1 MKLALG
7 AAQFGSPYGIA
18 NQSGQVSR
26 EEVKEILTIAR
37 LNCIDTLDTAITYG
51 ESEACLGEV
60 GLDDFKVITKLPAI
74 PENIHNI
81 NSWVNNQIQAS
92 LKRLNTSSLYAI
104 LLHRPEQLLTSK
116 GDALWRSLEKLKE
129 DGVVKKI
136 GISISDPSEL
146 DYLINSF
153 SIDLVQ
159 TPFNLVDQ
167 RLSLSGWLE
176 KLNTLGVEVHTRSAF
191 LQGLLLMPV
200 TAIHEKFKFWL
211 PLFNTW
217 QDWLLDNNTS
227 AVEACIGFVQAYSQI
242 DKIVV
247 GVDSAQQIKQLIQA
261 EKKASNSVWPDIN
274 CSDIDLINP
283 ANWNIL

>member
-7 AAQFGSPYGIA
+7 TAQFGSPYGIA

-37 LNCIDTLDTAITYG
+37 LNYIDTLDTAITYG
-51 ESEACLGEV
+51 ESETCLGEV
-60 GLDDFKVITKLPAI
+60 GYDGFKVITKLPAFS
-74 PENIHNI
+74 ENIQNI
-81 NSWVNNQIQAS
+81 NSWVNNQMQAS
-92 LKRLNTSSLYAI
+92 LKRLNTSSLYAT

-116 GDALWRSLEKLKE
+116 GDDLWRSLEKLKE

-176 KLNTLGVEVHTRSAF
+176 KLNILGVEVHTRSAF

-217 QDWLLDNNTS
+217 HDWLLDNNTS

-242 DKIVV
+242 DKMVV
-247 GVDSAQQIKQLIQA
+247 GVDSTQQLKQLIQA
-261 EKKASNSVWPDIN
+261 EKKPSNSVWPDIN
-274 CSDIDLINP
+274 CSDRDLINP

>member
-7 AAQFGSPYGIA
+7 TAQFGSAYGIG

-26 EEVKEILTIAR
+26 EELKEILTIAR
-37 LNCIDTLDTAITYG
+37 LNFIDTLDTAISYG

-60 GLDDFKVITKLPAI
+60 GLVDFKVITKLPAI
-74 PENIHNI
+74 PENIQNI
-81 NSWVNNQIQAS
+81 NSWVNNQMQAS
-92 LKRLNTSSLYAI
+92 LKRLNTSPLYAI

-116 GDALWRSLEKLKE
+116 GDVLWRSLEKLKE

-167 RLSLSGWLE
+167 RLLLSGWLE
-176 KLNTLGVEVHTRSAF
+176 KLYTLGVEVHTRSAF

-217 QDWLLDNNTS
+217 HEWLLDNNTS
-227 AVEACIGFVQAYSQI
+227 AVEACIGFVQEYSQI
-242 DKIVV
+242 DKMIV
-247 GVDSAQQIKQLIQA
+247 GVDSTQQLKQLIEV
-261 EKKASNSVWPDIN
+261 EKKPSNTTWPDIN
-274 CSDIDLINP
+274 CSDRDLINP

>member
-7 AAQFGSPYGIA
+7 TAQFGSPYGIA

-37 LNCIDTLDTAITYG
+37 LNYIDILDTAITYG
-51 ESEACLGEV
+51 ESETCLGEV
-60 GLDDFKVITKLPAI
+60 GYDGFKVITKLPAFS
-74 PENIHNI
+74 ENIQNI
-81 NSWVNNQIQAS
+81 NSWVNNQMQAS
-92 LKRLNTSSLYAI
+92 LKRLNTSSLYAT

-176 KLNTLGVEVHTRSAF
+176 KLNTLGIEVHTRSAF

-217 QDWLLDNNTS
+217 HDWLLDNNTS

-242 DKIVV
+242 DKMVV
-247 GVDSAQQIKQLIQA
+247 GVDSTQQLKQLIQA
-261 EKKASNSVWPDIN
+261 EKKPSNSVWPDIN
-274 CSDIDLINP
+274 CSDRDLINP

>member
-1 MKLALG
+1 
-7 AAQFGSPYGIA
+7 
-18 NQSGQVSR
+18 
-26 EEVKEILTIAR
+26 
-37 LNCIDTLDTAITYG
+37 
-51 ESEACLGEV
+51 
-60 GLDDFKVITKLPAI
+60 
-74 PENIHNI
+74 
-81 NSWVNNQIQAS
+81 
-92 LKRLNTSSLYAI
+92 
-104 LLHRPEQLLTSK
+104 
-116 GDALWRSLEKLKE
+116 
-129 DGVVKKI
+129 
-136 GISISDPSEL
+136 
-146 DYLINSF
+146 
-153 SIDLVQ
+153 
-159 TPFNLVDQ
+159 
-167 RLSLSGWLE
+167 
-176 KLNTLGVEVHTRSAF
+176 
-191 LQGLLLMPV
+191 MPV